1 MSDFKRH
8 LPSDNGVHSM
18 HVALNRIW
26 DALEGKTGNAST
38 TPVVNFIGGGSA
50 LSVSPS
56 GGGTTSSGHN
66 TLSGLQGGDTDNYW
80 HLTSSEYTGT
90 GTGTFVRAN
99 SPVFTGVPSAPTVIL
114 SDNSTSLATT
124 AFVKGQGYLVAGISN
139 ASPLMNGPVA
149 PGTSPNV
156 SRYDHVHP
164 SDTTKATST
173 LTSSYIFVGNASNV
187 ATGVAVTGDASLSN
201 AGVLGVNKTRLNVRN
216 ETGTTLAS
224 TKAVYITGYN
234 NFPLVALASNTD
246 ENKHNIIG
254 VTIAPIIDQ
263 ANGFIATSGQCDAET
278 NSWVVGTELYASTS
292 GTLVPAEP
300 TSGEVKHVGIVTVQ
314 ANYPN
319 GKLLVYS
326 QFEGAVR
333 GVGSGAGILD
343 RLGDDA
349 GATAWSLRNY
359 SNTEVAKA
367 TSLGAMTALSFTK
380 TGGTSSQFLKADGTV
395 DSTLYTA
402 LPTTTAVASATLT
415 AGQWV
420 NFHNVA
426 GVKNARPADMTDA
439 TKPAQGFV
447 LTGFASA
454 STATV
459 YLAGVNSVIPVGSYV
474 AADVGKPAFL
484 STAGGTTLTP
494 PASTGNYLQQ
504 IGWIDAVGATVTVGF
519 SQSAGI
525 VRA

>member
-1 MSDFKRH
+1 MTQILTNASIG
-8 LPSDNGVHSM
+8 LPNGPAPA
-18 HVALNRIW
+18 ALN
-26 DALEGKTGNAST
+26 
-38 TPVVNFIGGGSA
+38 
-50 LSVSPS
+50 
-56 GGGTTSSGHN
+56 SS
-66 TLSGLQGGDTDNYW
+66 
-80 HLTSSEYTGT
+80 
-90 GTGTFVRAN
+90 F
-99 SPVFTGVPSAPTVIL
+99 
-114 SDNSTSLATT
+114 
-124 AFVKGQGYLVAGISN
+124 
-139 ASPLMNGPVA
+139 
-149 PGTSPNV
+149 
-156 SRYDHVHP
+156 
-164 SDTTKATST
+164 
-173 LTSSYIFVGNASNV
+173 IFVGNISNI
-187 ATGVAVTGDASLSN
+187 ATGVALTGDAALSN

-216 ETGTTLAS
+216 ETGVTIAS
-224 TKAVYITGYN
+224 TRAVYINGFN
-234 NFPLVALASNTD
+234 NLPLIALASNTD

-380 TGGTSSQFLKADGTV
+380 TGGTSSQFLKADGSV
-395 DSTLYTA
+395 DTSVSNVL
-402 LPTTTAVASATLT
+402 TAVASATLT

-426 GVKNARPADMTDA
+426 GVKNVRPADMTDA

-447 LTGFASA
+447 LAGFASTA
-454 STATV
+454 TATV
-459 YLAGVNSVIPVGSYV
+459 YLFGINTLIPVGSYV
-474 AADVGKPAFL
+474 AADVGKPVFL
-484 STAGGTTLTP
+484 STSGGTTLTP
-494 PASTGNYLQQ
+494 PATTGNYLQQ
-504 IGWIDAVGATVTVGF
+504 VGWVDAVGATVSVDFIKTP
-519 SQSAGI
+519 GI